1 MTDLFLTFFFF
12 FFTAGQERYRAI
24 TTSYYR
30 GAHGVIIAFDLTVK
44 KSFEDVDLWF
54 TEIEKNNFEVMPI
67 ILVGNKSDLKEQRA
81 VSSEEAQEYSKRNK
95 MMYIETS
102 ALDGSNIENCFLQ
115 LIDNITD
122 NDSGFDSA
130 SNSKNEISQ
139 SEKIDLNENHEQSKV
154 KEKSCCN

>member
-1 MTDLFLTFFFF
+1 
-12 FFTAGQERYRAI
+12 
-24 TTSYYR
+24 
-30 GAHGVIIAFDLTVK
+30 
-44 KSFEDVDLWF
+44 
-54 TEIEKNNFEVMPI
+54 MPI